1 MHSDSLTEAKQQF
14 INIQNEEKRKKCN
27 ITEEEKDDELS
38 DCLKEVRL
46 GYRYLLKVIFS
57 ITFWYS

>member
-1 MHSDSLTEAKQQF
+1 MNIINNYELIIIMHSDSLTEAKQQF
-14 INIQNEEKRKKCN
+14 ISTQNEEKRKKCN

-46 GYRYLLKVIFS
+46 
-57 ITFWYS
+57 